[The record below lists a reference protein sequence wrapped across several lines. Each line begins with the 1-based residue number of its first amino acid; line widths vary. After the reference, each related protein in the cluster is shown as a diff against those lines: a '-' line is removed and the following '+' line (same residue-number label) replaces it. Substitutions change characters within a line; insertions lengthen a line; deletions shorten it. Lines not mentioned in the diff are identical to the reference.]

1 MKYDIIILGSGP
13 GGYVAAIRASQLGK
27 KVAIIEKAEL
37 GGICLNWGC
46 IPTKSLLKS
55 AQVLNYAKHAADYG
69 VKIDGDIN
77 PDLAEMVKRS
87 RGVADGM
94 SKGVQFLLKKNKV
107 DVIVGTGKVLPDKK
121 VEVVDKDGNT
131 ATYEAENII
140 IATGARSRELPNLP
154 QDGKKIIGYRDALV
168 LDKMPKSMVVV
179 GSGAIGSEFAY
190 FFNSLGVEVTLVEFL
205 SNVVPLEDVEVSK
218 ALARSFK
225 KAKMKVMLDSSVEK
239 VDTTGDVCKVSIK
252 TKKGIVEVDAEIVLS
267 AVGITTNIEGIGLE
281 EVGIETENG
290 KLKVDDFYQ
299 TNIPGYYAIGD
310 IVHGPALA
318 HVASHEGITCVEK
331 IAGKD
336 VEPIDYGNI
345 PACTYT
351 SPEVASVGM
360 TDVQAKE
367 AGYDIKVG
375 KFPFTA
381 SGKASAASKKDGFVK
396 VVFDAKYG
404 EWLGCQMIGENV
416 TEMIAEVVVARK
428 LETTGHEI
436 IKSVHPHPTMSEAVM
451 EAVADAY
458 DEVIHL

>member
-27 KVAIIEKAEL
+27 KVAIVEKAEL

-310 IVHGPALA
+310 IVHGL
-318 HVASHEGITCVEK
+318 H
-331 IAGKD
+331 
-336 VEPIDYGNI
+336 
-345 PACTYT
+345 
-351 SPEVASVGM
+351 
-360 TDVQAKE
+360 
-367 AGYDIKVG
+367 
-375 KFPFTA
+375 
-381 SGKASAASKKDGFVK
+381 
-396 VVFDAKYG
+396 
-404 EWLGCQMIGENV
+404 
-416 TEMIAEVVVARK
+416 
-428 LETTGHEI
+428 
-436 IKSVHPHPTMSEAVM
+436 
-451 EAVADAY
+451 
-458 DEVIHL
+458 